1 MGYMIEIVL
10 GTRPEAVKMAP
21 VIKAFKAHPED
32 FDVQVVST
40 GQHREMLAQ
49 ILDSFG
55 IAPDLDLAIMRP
67 GMGLADMTAA
77 MLQAMD
83 RQILAQRPDLLLVQ
97 GDTTTVLAAAMAA
110 FYRRVPVGHVEA
122 GLRSHDLH
130 NPFPEEA
137 NRRLVSILGAVH
149 FAPTEQ
155 AARELKAE
163 GIANE
168 RIVVTGN
175 TVVDA
180 LRHFATGLGPLDGQL
195 DGQLQ
200 TLWQDRRMVLVTA
213 HRRESWGR
221 GLENICQAVLQIVE
235 SHPDA
240 VVVFPVHANP
250 VVKESV
256 EKALGRHPRITLLP
270 PVPYLDFVR
279 LMHEAALILTDSG
292 GVQEEAP
299 SFGVPVLIL
308 RDVTERSEAVACG
321 HAYLVGTDPLAVAQ
335 AASEILART
344 GTFGKSPNRGN
355 PFGDGGA
362 AGRIVLASRRFLAGE
377 RPLLRSSETFVST
390 CAETS

>member
-1 MGYMIEIVL
+1 MGRKIAIVL

-21 VIKAFKAHPED
+21 VIKAFQADPQG

-49 ILDSFG
+49 ILSSFG
-55 IAPDLDLAIMRP
+55 IVPDLDLAVMQA
-67 GMGLADMTAA
+67 GMSLAEMTAA

-83 RQILAQRPDLLLVQ
+83 RHILARRPDLLLVQ

-110 FYRRVPVGHVEA
+110 FYRQAPVGHVEA
-122 GLRSHDLH
+122 GLRSHDLQ

-137 NRRLVSILGAVH
+137 NRRLVSILATVH
-149 FAPTEQ
+149 FAPTGQ
-155 AARELKAE
+155 AARELKTE
-163 GIANE
+163 GLPPD

-180 LRHFATGLGPLDGQL
+180 LRHIAAGLDPAKD
-195 DGQLQ
+195 QLQ
-200 TLWQDRRMVLVTA
+200 ALAQDRRTVLVTA

-221 GLENICQAVLQIVE
+221 GLENICEAVLQIAE
-235 SHPDA
+235 SHPDVA
-240 VVVFPVHANP
+240 VVFPVHANP
-250 VVKESV
+250 AVKESV
-256 EKALGRHPRITLLP
+256 ERILGRHPRISLLP

-279 LMHEAALILTDSG
+279 LMHRAALILTDSG

-321 HAYLVGTDPLAVAQ
+321 HARLVGTDPVAVAR
-335 AASEILART
+335 AASEILARPAAS
-344 GTFGKSPNRGN
+344 GKSLAGSN
-355 PFGDGGA
+355 PFGDGRA
-362 AGRIVLASRRFLAGE
+362 AERIVLASRRFLAGE

-390 CAETS
+390 CAEAG